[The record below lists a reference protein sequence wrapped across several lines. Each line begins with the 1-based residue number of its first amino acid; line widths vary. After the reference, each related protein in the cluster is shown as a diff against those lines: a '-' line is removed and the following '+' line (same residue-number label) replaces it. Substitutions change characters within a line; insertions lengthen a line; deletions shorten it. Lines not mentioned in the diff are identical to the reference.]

1 MTQELNLLVEA
12 INNGEAEGEGIKF
25 IVMDENT
32 IYRFENN
39 KMKKVSATLLKRAKK
54 IIQDSDKPAAQPK
67 PKRATKA
74 KKAVDVE
81 EEEQEP
87 EDEPEPEPEE
97 VIKPIKPKRTTKPA
111 TPKKPANS
119 AYEIDLNEYWH
130 TKNKLEFMELE
141 NTRLNNKVSKLKQY
155 KGVLNKLM
163 GSEYEPTPTL
173 ISSSQAS
180 QQPQFTSNE
189 TSKKYNDSLFMF

>member
-67 PKRATKA
+67 PKRTTKA

-87 EDEPEPEPEE
+87 EDIDNVDEPEE
-97 VIKPIKPKRTTKPA
+97 VIKPIKPKRTTKTA
-111 TPKKPANS
+111 TPKKPVNP

-163 GSEYEPTPTL
+163 GSEYEPAPTL
-173 ISSSQAS
+173 ISSSQVS
-180 QQPQFTSNE
+180 QVSQPVNE
-189 TSKKYNDSLFMF
+189 SSKKYNDSLFMF

>member
-12 INNGEAEGEGIKF
+12 INNGEAEGEGVKF

-67 PKRATKA
+67 PKRTAKA

-81 EEEQEP
+81 EEEEQEP
-87 EDEPEPEPEE
+87 EDEPETEPEE
-97 VIKPIKPKRTTKPA
+97 VIKPIKPKRTTKTA
-111 TPKKPANS
+111 TPKKPVNP

-173 ISSSQAS
+173 TASQPIQSSS
-180 QQPQFTSNE
+180 TSNE
-189 TSKKYNDSLFMF
+189 SSKKYNDSLFMF

>member
-12 INNGEAEGEGIKF
+12 INNGEAEGEGVKF

-54 IIQDSDKPAAQPK
+54 IIQDSDKPADQPK
-67 PKRATKA
+67 PKRTTKA
-74 KKAVDVE
+74 KKVVEVE
-81 EEEQEP
+81 EEEEQD
-87 EDEPEPEPEE
+87 EDINNDIEPEP
-97 VIKPIKPKRTTKPA
+97 IKPIKPKRTTKTA
-111 TPKKPANS
+111 TPKKPVNP

-173 ISSSQAS
+173 ISSSQVS
-180 QQPQFTSNE
+180 QVSQPVNE
-189 TSKKYNDSLFMF
+189 SSKKYNDSLFMF